1 MEEPIPF
8 NLHLSFKLKGGP
20 TKAFTDW
27 VSFGSLY
34 DKFASTFSLKGKK
47 KEGISGIVI
56 AVLLGFFMEQRV
68 KALSWKPLIKAKEN
82 CPSLSIFAQTEL
94 CNYFHSK

>member
-8 NLHLSFKLKGGP
+8 NLHRSFKLKGGP

-56 AVLLGFFMEQRV
+56 AVLLRV
-68 KALSWKPLIKAKEN
+68 FYGTKNKSLGKET
-82 CPSLSIFAQTEL
+82 SYKSKREL
-94 CNYFHSK
+94 PQFKYLCAN